1 MLNRGHYMKWL
12 WLLEKLTESVLHF
25 DIALKFNKL
34 AVVVVFI
41 LVWIYVYK
49 SIDAL
54 EAMRSGGQPIQW
66 EHITDWS
73 HAGRIIKDL
82 PVNHS
87 FFNVTLYGADD
98 RRVMTYTTD
107 WHDALCFN
115 KNHFYL
121 NPELKE
127 HQHHPID
134 VSPSRSGS
142 ISIPDKTFPVFT
154 VLKDQSLHEW
164 SCSFFFVFVSK

>member
-1 MLNRGHYMKWL
+1 MLNLGHYIKWL
-12 WLLEKLTESVLHF
+12 WLLEKLTEECITLSYC
-25 DIALKFNKL
+25 IK
-34 AVVVVFI
+34 I
-41 LVWIYVYK
+41 QQTSSCGCVY
-49 SIDAL
+49 SCVDLCIQEHRCL
-54 EAMRSGGQPIQW
+54 EAMGSGGQPIQLK
-66 EHITDWS
+66 HITDWS

-87 FFNVTLYGADD
+87 FFNATLYGADD
-98 RRVMTYTTD
+98 RLDDIHNRLTWCTLLSQND
-107 WHDALCFN
+107 
-115 KNHFYL
+115 FYL
-121 NPELKE
+121 NSELKE